1 MERHNK
7 RLTNMMWR
15 SMGESIGLS
24 LVLFGVIV
32 YFLIHYGYLKEFT
45 SWSEGIQMSLTLI
58 LIVVIIG
65 GVYGIWYS
73 GKMKSRLEQLGEVML
88 ALEKGNLTRTVP
100 RLVRMKS
107 DGSESSL
114 TRLRKNG
121 KSRSARCSG
130 FPITMRSLRKRP
142 NIRQLLKNGSGWRE
156 SCMMR
161 SVNSCS
167 QSR

>member
-58 LIVVIIG
+58 LIVVTIG

-100 RLVRMKS
+100 PLGEDEIGRL
-107 DGSESSL
+107 GEQL
-114 TRLRKNG
+114 NEITKNG
-121 KSRSARCSG
+121 KNRSARCSA
-130 FPITMRSLRKRP
+130 F
-142 NIRQLLKNGSGWRE
+142 Q
-156 SCMMR
+156 
-161 SVNSCS
+161 
-167 QSR
+167 